1 MRIMAVVGAPLPSY
15 APRKRTRVLMMVR
28 AAMAPAPVARPPPR
42 SHQELKDLMSDPPA
56 NCSAGPV
63 GDDLFHWQA
72 TIMGP
77 VRNSRALRRAR
88 HAPCPRAS
96 VLSTHHP
103 LRGGGRAWRAGGQP
117 VRWWHLQAGY
127 PLPAGL
133 SLQAAKGVPLPLGS
147 CTRADAACQ
156 LGSRAGGWATLTAH
170 AHAPLGRHAR
180 VSACAQVQFTS
191 KIYHCNVNKNGAICL
206 DILNSQWSPALTI
219 AKVLLSISSLL
230 TDPNADDPLVPEIAQ
245 MLKQNKT
252 KHDSVAREWTLK
264 YASH

>member
-1 MRIMAVVGAPLPSY
+1 MSMKRIQ
-15 APRKRTRVLMMVR
+15 K
-28 AAMAPAPVARPPPR
+28 
-42 SHQELKDLMSDPPA
+42 ELKDLMSDPPA

-77 VRNSRALRRAR
+77 ADS
-88 HAPCPRAS
+88 PY
-96 VLSTHHP
+96 
-103 LRGGGRAWRAGGQP
+103 AGGIFRLDIHFPQD
-117 VRWWHLQAGY
+117 Y
-127 PLPAGL
+127 PFKPP
-133 SLQAAKGVPLPLGS
+133 K
-147 CTRADAACQ
+147 
-156 LGSRAGGWATLTAH
+156 
-170 AHAPLGRHAR
+170 
-180 VSACAQVQFTS
+180 VQFTS

-264 YASH
+264 YCSQ